1 MPKSELSGEVTRY
14 AEGLVHVATRDGIQ
28 AFPAAPGL
36 TPTEGQRVVIRNNMV
51 TGIIGAAQDVP
62 TFYV

>member
-1 MPKSELSGEVTRY
+1 MSNQALLALRELLMPKSELSGEVTRY
-14 AEGLVHVATRDGIQ
+14 AEGLVHVATR
-28 AFPAAPGL
+28 
-36 TPTEGQRVVIRNNMV
+36 EGQRVVIRNNMV